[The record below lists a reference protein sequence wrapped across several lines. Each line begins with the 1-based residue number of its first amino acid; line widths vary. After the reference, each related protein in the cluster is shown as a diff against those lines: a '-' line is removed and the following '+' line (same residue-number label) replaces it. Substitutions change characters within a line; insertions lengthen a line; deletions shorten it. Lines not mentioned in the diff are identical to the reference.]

1 MKSEKRGMNYRSV
14 SLCLVS
20 SLTCALVIAQ
30 DDATARPRPPRPSLV
45 TQLHHSTEY
54 KTPFT
59 PDALHD
65 HPEFFPQMETNPG
78 SDNYHP
84 GAAKS
89 VVRNQTVPY
98 RTDNNS
104 FGFRNPGHLAKVA
117 EYYAPGEKFDSAPH
131 DPIHPATYNEQTAA
145 LSRNAQIQAYN
156 AGTARYNAV
165 MQSIYAYSR
174 PMGGFG
180 FGMF

>member
-1 MKSEKRGMNYRSV
+1 MDYRAI
-14 SLCLVS
+14 SLSLVT
-20 SLTCALVIAQ
+20 SLTCVLGFAQ
-30 DDATARPRPPRPSLV
+30 DEPTPRPRVPRPSLV

-65 HPEFFPQMETNPG
+65 HPEFFPPVESNPE
-78 SDNYHP
+78 SANYHS
-84 GAAKS
+84 GAANS
-89 VVRNQTVPY
+89 VVRQPTVPY

-117 EYYAPGEKFDSAPH
+117 EFYGPGEKFDSAPH

-174 PMGGFG
+174 PMGGYG

>member
-1 MKSEKRGMNYRSV
+1 MDYRAI
-14 SLCLVS
+14 SLSLVT
-20 SLTCALVIAQ
+20 SLTCVLGFAQ
-30 DDATARPRPPRPSLV
+30 DESSPRPRVPRPSLV

-65 HPEFFPQMETNPG
+65 HPEFFSPVESNPE
-78 SDNYHP
+78 SANYHS
-84 GAAKS
+84 GAANS
-89 VVRNQTVPY
+89 VVRQPTVPY

-117 EYYAPGEKFDSAPH
+117 EFYGPGEKFDSAPH

-174 PMGGFG
+174 PMGGYG